1 MVVGIGIDTVDV
13 ASFRN
18 RLDDRL
24 TGELFL
30 PDEIH
35 YCRSQ
40 ARPWENFAAR
50 FAAKEAAFKAIG
62 RGLSSGIRFLDVE
75 VTRNTETG
83 AVSLVLYGKALFFQ
97 NSLGIQK
104 LHVSISHTRSNAV
117 AIVVAESRPV

>member
-1 MVVGIGIDTVDV
+1 MVLGIGIDTVDV
-13 ASFRN
+13 VSFRN
-18 RLDDRL
+18 RLNDRL
-24 TGELFL
+24 TNELFL
-30 PDEIH
+30 AAAIE

-50 FAAKEAAFKAIG
+50 FAAKEAAFKAMG

-75 VTRNTETG
+75 VARNAETG
-83 AVSLVLYGKALFFQ
+83 AVFLVLYRKALFFQ

-117 AIVVAESRPV
+117 AIVVAEGRAV